1 MRALITGIAGQ
12 TGSYL
17 AEALLARSWE
27 VHGTVRPQD
36 LTEPDLLLGASL
48 HALDLTDFAGVE
60 AVVSS
65 VEPEV
70 VINLAA
76 VSSVARS
83 WEDPVE
89 TAILNGTAFAALL
102 SAVERSADKGRQP
115 HVIQASSAEMFG
127 SPARSPQDESTL
139 IAPTNPY
146 GAAKAF
152 AHHLVGAYRA
162 RGLATSSIILYNHE
176 SPRRPEAFVTR
187 KITAGAARIARGEQK
202 RLALGN
208 LEARRDWGWAPDYA
222 EAIALV
228 AEARAVDD
236 FVVATG
242 ESHSVREFAHAALRR
257 VGVERPDE
265 LIDVDERFLRPTDA
279 VELVGDSSRI
289 RARLGWQPTRT
300 FDEIVGAMVDA
311 DILQAPKIS

>member
-17 AEALLARSWE
+17 AEGLLARGWE

-36 LTEPDLLLGASL
+36 LAGASPLLGARL
-48 HALDLTDFAGVE
+48 HSLDLTDFAAMDGV
-60 AVVSS
+60 VQS

-70 VINLAA
+70 VVNLAA

-89 TAILNGTAFAALL
+89 TSLLNGTAFAALL
-102 SAVERSADKGRQP
+102 ASVERSAHGGREP

-127 SPARSPQDESTL
+127 SPSQSPQDEMTI

-146 GAAKAF
+146 GASKAF

-162 RGLATSSIILYNHE
+162 RGFAASSMVLYNHE

-187 KITAGAARIARGEQK
+187 KITAGAARVARGEQQ
-202 RLALGN
+202 RLELGN
-208 LEARRDWGWAPDYA
+208 LDVRRDWGWAPDYA
-222 EAIALV
+222 EAIAMV
-228 AEARAVDD
+228 AESRAVDD

-242 ESHSVREFAHAALRR
+242 EAHSVREFAVLALSRA
-257 VGVERPDE
+257 GVDRPEE
-265 LIDVDERFLRPTDA
+265 LIEVDERFLRPTDA
-279 VELVGDSSRI
+279 VELVGDASRI
-289 RARLGWQPTRT
+289 RDRLGWRPTRT
-300 FDEIVGAMVDA
+300 FEEVVHAMVDA
-311 DILQAPKIS
+311 DLRD

>member
-36 LTEPDLLLGASL
+36 LTDPDLLLGASL
-48 HALDLTDFAGVE
+48 HALDLTDFAAVE

-89 TAILNGTAFAALL
+89 TAMLNGTAFAALL

-162 RGLATSSIILYNHE
+162 RGLATSSMILYNHE

-187 KITAGAARIARGEQK
+187 KITAGAARISRGEQK

-257 VGVERPDE
+257 AGVERPDG

-311 DILQAPKIS
+311 DILQAPKSS

>member
-89 TAILNGTAFAALL
+89 TAMLNGTAFAALL

>member
-17 AEALLARSWE
+17 AETLLARGWE
-27 VHGTVRPQD
+27 VHGTVRPQEATD
-36 LTEPDLLLGASL
+36 ADLLRGASL
-48 HALDLTDFAGVE
+48 HAVDLTDFPALD
-60 AVVSS
+60 AVVGQ

-70 VINLAA
+70 VVNLAA

-83 WEDPVE
+83 WDDPVE
-89 TAILNGTAFAALL
+89 TALLNGTAFAALL
-102 SAVERSADKGRQP
+102 ASVERTATADRQP

-127 SPARSPQDESTL
+127 SPTRSPQDESTT

-162 RGLATSSIILYNHE
+162 RGLAASSIVLYNHE

-187 KITAGAARIARGEQK
+187 KITAGAARIARGEQD
-202 RLALGN
+202 RLLLGN

-228 AEARAVDD
+228 AESRAVDD

-242 ESHSVREFAHAALRR
+242 EAHSVREFAEAALRR
-257 VGVERPDE
+257 AGIDRVEE
-265 LIDVDERFLRPTDA
+265 LIQVDERFLRPTDA
-279 VELVGDSSRI
+279 VELVGDATRI
-289 RARLGWQPTRT
+289 RRRLGWEPTRT
-300 FDEIVGAMVDA
+300 FEEIVGAMVDA
-311 DILQAPKIS
+311 DLGG

>member
-89 TAILNGTAFAALL
+89 TAMLNGTAFAALL

-242 ESHSVREFAHAALRR
+242 ESHSVREFAYAALRR